1 MRRGGVEEA
10 VVRSP
15 LWQRGLALFAALS
28 VLVGVVW
35 AQQPDPAEQA
45 LADGVVQLGG
55 ERVNRRAP
63 QVELPDLE
71 GEVRRLSDAAGTLI
85 FLNFW
90 ASWCEP
96 CREEMPAM
104 VNLSRALQR
113 RPFTM
118 VAVSLDEDPE
128 ALRSF
133 LVREGIDPRSMII
146 LHDPEG
152 LSARRYGTELLPET
166 WLISPT
172 GRVLARFQGAL
183 PWDDPSVVRF
193 MERLM
198 RSWS

>member
-1 MRRGGVEEA
+1 MRSHGVEEA
-10 VVRSP
+10 VGQVP
-15 LWQRGLALFAALS
+15 AWQRWLALCAGAL

-35 AQQPDPAEQA
+35 TQQPDGAEQV
-45 LADGVVQLGG
+45 LVDGVVQLGG
-55 ERVNRRAP
+55 ERVDRRAP

-71 GEVRRLSDAAGTLI
+71 GRVHRLSDSAGTLI

-128 ALRSF
+128 ALTRF
-133 LVREGIDPRSMII
+133 LIQEGIDPRSMII

-152 LSARRYGTELLPET
+152 VSARRYGTELLPET
-166 WLISPT
+166 WLIGPT

-198 RSWS
+198 RAWS